1 MSMFKSVTVI
11 LLMIFPLSV
20 AAQTLPVAEKK
31 ESTRQ
36 SVSNSLRG
44 KHSIALGIGLLGK
57 MTVRNEVSAGG
68 VTNSVEEREFLG
80 SIAYTYWLENNLG
93 FNFSLGVLGIDVTNS
108 VKGSEVSTETGTV
121 LPMLFGVKYQPFRLT
136 TSDVLRPYVL
146 ASVGPL
152 FGSATMNRVGVKIES
167 ESYLEAALSS
177 RLGAWTC
184 YSANGLRSVLVLA
197 IILLPI
203 LKGLS
208 DRRRTI
214 AVPSSPYLLESF
226 LGTGKNNGME
236 A

>member
-177 RLGAWTC
+177 RLGVGMDLLLSKWFTLGVGAGYYLVTDFERPIGSEKN
-184 YSANGLRSVLVLA
+184 YSSPEFSLSFG
-197 IILLPI
+197 IIL
-203 LKGLS
+203 GN
-208 DRRRTI
+208 
-214 AVPSSPYLLESF
+214 
-226 LGTGKNNGME
+226 GKK
-236 A
+236 